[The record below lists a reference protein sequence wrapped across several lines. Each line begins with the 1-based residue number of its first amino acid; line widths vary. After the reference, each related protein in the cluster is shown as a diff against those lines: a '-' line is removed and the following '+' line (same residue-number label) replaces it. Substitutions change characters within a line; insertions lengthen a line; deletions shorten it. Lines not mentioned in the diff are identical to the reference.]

1 MIFQQNSEI
10 QYLHVKQQVV
20 FCAEG
25 HPCLQIMNLKEA
37 MLFHWKKYYLKAA
50 MFYLIGC
57 LDPEIN
63 RQYIFYQ
70 IWHSPYGEFDLSK
83 FLISKHIIYS
93 WTMGWNIHGN
103 VTTQKAWNSTN
114 WIWCCH
120 IWFFLA
126 AQPALPCQTNRA
138 ISWGWQLLDPRLEFA
153 SGWCWTAASIIFPV
167 IAM

>member
-1 MIFQQNSEI
+1 MEYQRSNVITMIFQQNSEI

-70 IWHSPYGEFDLSK
+70 IKFDIHHMGS
-83 FLISKHIIYS
+83 LISL
-93 WTMGWNIHGN
+93 N
-103 VTTQKAWNSTN
+103 
-114 WIWCCH
+114 
-120 IWFFLA
+120 FL
-126 AQPALPCQTNRA
+126 
-138 ISWGWQLLDPRLEFA
+138 S
-153 SGWCWTAASIIFPV
+153 
-167 IAM
+167 